1 MKACV
6 FSDSH
11 GVAKNMIAAIELEK
25 PDFCFF
31 LGDGERDIDKIRGK
45 YPDLPI
51 YAVRGNCD
59 FRSDLNRLIIC
70 NVEGVIIF
78 ATHGHL
84 SNVKYE
90 DELNTLTYQAKE
102 AGADIALFGHTH
114 EPFFTEIPAD
124 EKHEKPLLIFNPGS
138 LRAGSF
144 GLLTIVGG
152 KPLLS
157 HGEI

>member
-11 GVAKNMIAAIELEK
+11 GLVGHMITAIKLEK
-25 PDFCFF
+25 PDICFF
-31 LGDGERDIDKIRGK
+31 LGDGERDFARLEDNF
-45 YPDLPI
+45 PDLPI

-59 FRSDLNRLIIC
+59 FNTDLQRLILC

-84 SNVKYE
+84 SNVKRE
-90 DELNTLTYQAKE
+90 DDFRTLIYQAKE

-114 EPFFTEIPAD
+114 YQYLAEHDGIT
-124 EKHEKPLLIFNPGS
+124 LLNPGAAGYGYYPGYAILNIENGTFTAE
-138 LRAGSF
+138 LR
-144 GLLTIVGG
+144 TI
-152 KPLLS
+152 
-157 HGEI
+157 

>member
-11 GVAKNMIAAIELEK
+11 GVVKNMIAAVELEK
-25 PDFCFF
+25 PDVCFF
-31 LGDGERDIDKIRGK
+31 LGDGERDIPKLEEK
-45 YPDLPI
+45 FPDLPV

-59 FRSDLNRLIIC
+59 FRSDLKKLLIF

-90 DELNTLTYQAKE
+90 EDLRTLTYQAKE

-114 EPFFTEIPAD
+114 YQHLSENDGVT
-124 EKHEKPLLIFNPGS
+124 LLNPG
-138 LRAGSF
+138 
-144 GLLTIVGG
+144 TIGYGYYCSYAV
-152 KPLLS
+152 LNIEN
-157 HGEI
+157 GEFNIELKGI

>member
-11 GVAKNMIAAIELEK
+11 GLVGHMITVIELEK
-25 PDFCFF
+25 PDICFF
-31 LGDGERDIDKIRGK
+31 LGDGERDLARLEDHF
-45 YPDLPI
+45 PDLPI

-59 FRSDLNRLIIC
+59 FNTDLQRLILC

-90 DELNTLTYQAKE
+90 DDFRTLT
-102 AGADIALFGHTH
+102 
-114 EPFFTEIPAD
+114 
-124 EKHEKPLLIFNPGS
+124 
-138 LRAGSF
+138 
-144 GLLTIVGG
+144 
-152 KPLLS
+152 
-157 HGEI
+157 

>member
-11 GVAKNMIAAIELEK
+11 GVVKNMITAVELEK
-25 PDFCFF
+25 PDICFF
-31 LGDGERDIDKIRGK
+31 LGDGERDIAKLRQK
-45 YPDLPI
+45 YPGI
-51 YAVRGNCD
+51 QVYAVRGNCD
-59 FRSDLNRLIIC
+59 FRSDLKNLLIF

-90 DELNTLTYQAKE
+90 EDLSTLTYQAKE

-114 EPFFTEIPAD
+114 YQHLAENDGVT
-124 EKHEKPLLIFNPGS
+124 LLNPG
-138 LRAGSF
+138 
-144 GLLTIVGG
+144 TIGYGYYCSYAV
-152 KPLLS
+152 LNIEN
-157 HGEI
+157 GEFSVDLKAI

>member
-11 GVAKNMIAAIELEK
+11 GLVGHMMSVIEMEK
-25 PDFCFF
+25 PDICFF
-31 LGDGERDIDKIRGK
+31 LGDGERDLVRLEERF
-45 YPDLPI
+45 PDLPI

-59 FRSDLNRLIIC
+59 FRMDLQKLLIC

-90 DELNTLTYQAKE
+90 DDLRTLTYQAKE

-114 EPFFTEIPAD
+114 CQHLSENDGVT
-124 EKHEKPLLIFNPGS
+124 LLNPGT
-138 LRAGSF
+138 AGYGYYPGYAVLNIENGRFSAD
-144 GLLTIVGG
+144 LKSI
-152 KPLLS
+152 
-157 HGEI
+157 

>member
-11 GVAKNMIAAIELEK
+11 GCVDNMIAAVELER
-25 PDFCFF
+25 PDICFF
-31 LGDGERDIDKIRGK
+31 LGDGERDIARLGEK
-45 YPDLPI
+45 YPSLPI

-59 FRSDLNRLIIC
+59 FSSDLKKLIIC

-84 SNVKYE
+84 SNVKFE
-90 DELNTLTYQAKE
+90 DELQTLTYQAKE

-114 EPFFTEIPAD
+114 SQHLSENDGIT
-124 EKHEKPLLIFNPGS
+124 LLNPGS
-138 LRAGSF
+138 
-144 GLLTIVGG
+144 VGWG
-152 KPLLS
+152 YYPAYAVLDIENGTFSVELKS
-157 HGEI
+157 I

>member
-11 GVAKNMIAAIELEK
+11 GLVGHMITVIELEK
-25 PDFCFF
+25 PDICFF
-31 LGDGERDIDKIRGK
+31 LGDGERDVIRLEEHF
-45 YPDLPI
+45 PDLPI

-59 FRSDLNRLIIC
+59 FRTDLQRLIVC

-90 DELNTLTYQAKE
+90 DDLRTLTYQAKE

-114 EPFFTEIPAD
+114 CQHLSENDGIT
-124 EKHEKPLLIFNPGS
+124 LLNPGPAGFGYYPGYAVLNIENGTFTAE
-138 LRAGSF
+138 LRS
-144 GLLTIVGG
+144 I
-152 KPLLS
+152 
-157 HGEI
+157 

>member
-11 GVAKNMIAAIELEK
+11 GLVGHMITAIELEK
-25 PDFCFF
+25 PDICFF
-31 LGDGERDIDKIRGK
+31 LGDGERDLARLEDHF
-45 YPDLPI
+45 PDLPI

-59 FRSDLNRLIIC
+59 FNTDLQRLILC

-84 SNVKYE
+84 SNVKRE
-90 DELNTLTYQAKE
+90 DDFRTLIYQAKE

-114 EPFFTEIPAD
+114 YQYLAEHDGIT
-124 EKHEKPLLIFNPGS
+124 LLNPGS
-138 LRAGSF
+138 AGYGYYPGYAILNIENGTFTAELR
-144 GLLTIVGG
+144 TI
-152 KPLLS
+152 
-157 HGEI
+157 

>member
-11 GVAKNMIAAIELEK
+11 GLVGHMMSVIEMEK
-25 PDFCFF
+25 PDICFF
-31 LGDGERDIDKIRGK
+31 LGDGERDLVRLEERF
-45 YPDLPI
+45 PDLPI

-59 FRSDLNRLIIC
+59 FRMDLQKLLIC

-90 DELNTLTYQAKE
+90 DDLRTLTYQAKE

-114 EPFFTEIPAD
+114 CQHLSENDGVT
-124 EKHEKPLLIFNPGS
+124 LLNPGTAGYGYYPGYAVLNIENGTFNAE
-138 LRAGSF
+138 LRS
-144 GLLTIVGG
+144 I
-152 KPLLS
+152 
-157 HGEI
+157 

>member
-11 GVAKNMIAAIELEK
+11 GLVGHMITAIKLEK
-25 PDFCFF
+25 PDICFF
-31 LGDGERDIDKIRGK
+31 LGDGERDLVRLEEQF
-45 YPDLPI
+45 PDLPI

-59 FRSDLNRLIIC
+59 FRSDLQRLIVC

-90 DELNTLTYQAKE
+90 DDLRTLTYQAKE

-114 EPFFTEIPAD
+114 YQHLSENEGIT
-124 EKHEKPLLIFNPGS
+124 LLNPGTAGYGYYPGYAVLNIENGTFRAE
-138 LRAGSF
+138 LR
-144 GLLTIVGG
+144 TI
-152 KPLLS
+152 
-157 HGEI
+157 

>member
-11 GVAKNMIAAIELEK
+11 GLVGHMISVIKLEK
-25 PDFCFF
+25 PDICFF
-31 LGDGERDIDKIRGK
+31 LGDGERDLARLEDNF
-45 YPDLPI
+45 PDLPI

-59 FRSDLNRLIIC
+59 FNTELQRLILC

-84 SNVKYE
+84 SNVKRE
-90 DELNTLTYQAKE
+90 DDFRTLIYQAKE

-114 EPFFTEIPAD
+114 YQYLAEHDGIT
-124 EKHEKPLLIFNPGS
+124 LLNPGAAGYGYYPGYAILNIENGTFTAE
-138 LRAGSF
+138 LR
-144 GLLTIVGG
+144 TI
-152 KPLLS
+152 
-157 HGEI
+157 

>member
-11 GVAKNMIAAIELEK
+11 GLVGHMITAIKLEK
-25 PDFCFF
+25 PDICFF
-31 LGDGERDIDKIRGK
+31 LGDGERDLVRLEEQF
-45 YPDLPI
+45 PDLPI

-59 FRSDLNRLIIC
+59 FRSDLQRLIVC

-84 SNVKYE
+84 SNVKY
-90 DELNTLTYQAKE
+90 DDDLRTLTYQAKE

-114 EPFFTEIPAD
+114 YQHLSENEGIT
-124 EKHEKPLLIFNPGS
+124 LLNPGTAGYGYYPGYAVLNIENGTFRAE
-138 LRAGSF
+138 LR
-144 GLLTIVGG
+144 TI
-152 KPLLS
+152 
-157 HGEI
+157 

>member
-11 GVAKNMIAAIELEK
+11 GLVGHMMSVIEMEK

-31 LGDGERDIDKIRGK
+31 LGDGERDLARLEKK
-45 YPDLPI
+45 FPNLPI

-59 FRSDLNRLIIC
+59 FRTDLKKLIIC

-90 DELNTLTYQAKE
+90 DDLRTLTYQAKE

-114 EPFFTEIPAD
+114 CQHLSENDGIT
-124 EKHEKPLLIFNPGS
+124 LLNPGTAGYGYYPGYAILNIENGTFS
-138 LRAGSF
+138 AELRS
-144 GLLTIVGG
+144 I
-152 KPLLS
+152 
-157 HGEI
+157 

>member
-11 GVAKNMIAAIELEK
+11 GCLDNMIAATELER
-25 PDFCFF
+25 PDICFF
-31 LGDGERDIDKIRGK
+31 LGDGERDLARFEER
-45 YPDLPI
+45 YPSLPV

-59 FRSDLNRLIIC
+59 FRSELKRLIIC

-90 DELNTLTYQAKE
+90 DDLRTLTYQAKE

-114 EPFFTEIPAD
+114 QQHLSENDGVT
-124 EKHEKPLLIFNPGS
+124 LLNPG
-138 LRAGSF
+138 
-144 GLLTIVGG
+144 TIGYGYYPGYAVLYIENGRFTAEL
-152 KPLLS
+152 KS
-157 HGEI
+157 V

>member
-11 GVAKNMIAAIELEK
+11 GVAKNMIAAVELEK
-25 PDFCFF
+25 PDICFF
-31 LGDGERDIDKIRGK
+31 LGDGERDIAKLQEK
-45 YPDLPI
+45 YPGLPI

-70 NVEGVIIF
+70 DVEGVIIF

-90 DELNTLTYQAKE
+90 EELNTLTYQAKE

-114 EPFFTEIPAD
+114 YQHLSENDGIT
-124 EKHEKPLLIFNPGS
+124 LLNPG
-138 LRAGSF
+138 
-144 GLLTIVGG
+144 TIGYGYYCSYAVLNIENGTFTAELKG
-152 KPLLS
+152 
-157 HGEI
+157 I

>member
-11 GVAKNMIAAIELEK
+11 GLVGHMISVINLEK

-31 LGDGERDIDKIRGK
+31 LGDGERDVVRLEENF
-45 YPDLPI
+45 PDLPI
-51 YAVRGNCD
+51 YSVRGNCD
-59 FRSDLNRLIIC
+59 YNSDLQRLLLC

-90 DELNTLTYQAKE
+90 DDFRTLTYQAKE
-102 AGADIALFGHTH
+102 AGANIALFGHTH
-114 EPFFTEIPAD
+114 YQYLE
-124 EKHEKPLLIFNPGS
+124 EKDGITLLNPGTAGYGYYPGYAILNIENGTFS
-138 LRAGSF
+138 AELR
-144 GLLTIVGG
+144 TI
-152 KPLLS
+152 
-157 HGEI
+157 